1 MPFSPTPNP
10 QNLQVI
16 TIDGPAGAGKS
27 TVAKKLAKTLKFSYL
42 DTGAMY
48 RALTLH
54 AIQKKVDL
62 EDEKALIELA
72 QKTHLDLVNDAS
84 GVKVMLNGRDV
95 SQDIRSL
102 EVTNKTFYIA
112 RVPRIRA
119 IMVEWQ
125 RKIGG
130 RQNVVIEGRDVG
142 TVVFPNASFKFYLD
156 AHIDE
161 RSQRRVKE
169 LREGG
174 NEVEDHKLKQELK
187 ERDEKDMTRRVG
199 ALKKADDAIAIDS
212 TRLSVDQVVEV
223 ILKHIHKHG

>member
-62 EDEKALIELA
+62 EDEEGLVELA

-174 NEVEDHKLKQELK
+174 NEVDDHKLKQELK